1 MMAPNGL
8 VDLAAALREA
18 LAEPE
23 SLVAVSIEEQEARR
37 DIIDL
42 IPEFNA
48 ALVGDNGKVLAG
60 AIVNLRRHHS
70 GSYSN
75 G

>member
-8 VDLAAALREA
+8 VTLAAALREA

-48 ALVGDNGKVLAG
+48 AVVRDNGKLLAG
-60 AIVNLRRHHS
+60 LALQV
-70 GSYSN
+70 SN
-75 G
+75 